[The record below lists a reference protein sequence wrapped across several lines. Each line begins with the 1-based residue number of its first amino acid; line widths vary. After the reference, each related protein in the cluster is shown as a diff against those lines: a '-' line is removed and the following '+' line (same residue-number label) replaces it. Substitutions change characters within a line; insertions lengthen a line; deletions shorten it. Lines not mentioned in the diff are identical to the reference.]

1 MSTFTYHNDSK
12 TVTCICGKE
21 ISGEHACYVIQVK
34 ECNGE
39 NCTICEKKK
48 DEQLFIG
55 QWYEDVVYGYSR
67 CSTCGVK
74 SDVEL
79 PKDCMC
85 NAYVDRDGVKK
96 CKSCNRLWPE
106 KSMVFH
112 ECENCRFKGER

>member
-39 NCTICEKKK
+39 NCAICEKKK
-48 DEQLFIG
+48 VEQLFID
-55 QWYEDVVYGYSR
+55 QWYEDRDGYSC

-74 SDVEL
+74 SDGVL
-79 PKDCMC
+79 PKDCCC
-85 NAYVDRDGVKK
+85 NAYVDIDGVEK
-96 CKSCNRLWPE
+96 CKSCNRLWSGE
-106 KSMVFH
+106 KSMLFH
-112 ECENCRFKGER
+112 DCEDCRFK